1 MTPISSGRK
10 KGLSRLRFK
19 TGTSNGFRDAWTAG
33 VVGPYVLVVW
43 VGNFDNTPNPLLVGG
58 DVAAPLFTDIAQALA
73 SDAGPLDD
81 LVPVQQEGLNITR
94 ETVCTATGDL
104 DVSLCGDTTETWY
117 IPGRSPTRS
126 SGVFRTIL
134 IDAETGLRACR
145 PVPGPDRGARMGIL
159 AF

>member
-1 MTPISSGRK
+1 MCIRD
-10 KGLSRLRFK
+10 R
-19 TGTSNGFRDAWTAG
+19 FRDAWTAG

-73 SDAGPLDD
+73 SDAVPFDD

-126 SGVFRTIL
+126 SGVFQMCIR
-134 IDAETGLRACR
+134 
-145 PVPGPDRGARMGIL
+145 DRSLTFSSPATCLPSEANASWISTP
-159 AF
+159 AA